1 MKALQFPRVNQT
13 EIVSLE
19 KPSISAREVL
29 VRVGASGICHTD
41 IEILKGNYGANF
53 PVIPGHEF
61 AGIVEQVGKEADP
74 GLIGRPVVVDPN
86 VPCHQCAACAAG
98 LFNKCLNLKTYGSTL
113 DGGFSEYVAVDAGTV
128 HSAEG
133 LSMRAAA
140 LAEPLACVLHGLN
153 RLSLSPQQS
162 TIIFGT
168 GPIGMLMLQVLKARG
183 VTEVACVDRHSGRL
197 ETARRLGAQACFQA
211 DEIGP
216 DTHRREFN
224 VAIDATGI
232 PGVIQMLPDLVKDRG
247 TVLLFGVCPPQARVP
262 FSPFEIYDRELAILG
277 SCSLCGEIEEA
288 LDLLRKGAISVDE
301 IVSHQVSL
309 EEMPEYLSR
318 VGSPD
323 TLKVQLVF
331 DTPDSR

>member
-1 MKALQFPRVNQT
+1 MLT
-13 EIVSLE
+13 
-19 KPSISAREVL
+19 
-29 VRVGASGICHTD
+29 
-41 IEILKGNYGANF
+41 
-53 PVIPGHEF
+53 
-61 AGIVEQVGKEADP
+61 
-74 GLIGRPVVVDPN
+74 
-86 VPCHQCAACAAG
+86 
-98 LFNKCLNLKTYGSTL
+98 
-113 DGGFSEYVAVDAGTV
+113 
-128 HSAEG
+128 
-133 LSMRAAA
+133 
-140 LAEPLACVLHGLN
+140 
-153 RLSLSPQQS
+153 
-162 TIIFGT
+162 GT
-168 GPIGMLMLQVLKARG
+168 GAVLKQR
-183 VTEVACVDRHSGRL
+183 VDWAL
-197 ETARRLGAQACFQA
+197 RRVFKP

-224 VAIDATGI
+224 IAIDATGI
-232 PGVIQMLPDLVKDRG
+232 PSVIQMLPDLVKDRG

-331 DTPDSR
+331 DTHDSR

>member
-1 MKALQFPRVNQT
+1 
-13 EIVSLE
+13 
-19 KPSISAREVL
+19 
-29 VRVGASGICHTD
+29 
-41 IEILKGNYGANF
+41 
-53 PVIPGHEF
+53 
-61 AGIVEQVGKEADP
+61 
-74 GLIGRPVVVDPN
+74 
-86 VPCHQCAACAAG
+86 

-113 DGGFSEYVAVDAGTV
+113 DGGFSEYVAVDAGTI
-128 HSAEG
+128 HLAEG

-153 RLSLSPQQS
+153 RLSVSPQHR

-183 VTEVACVDRHSGRL
+183 VTEVACVDRHNGRL

-224 VAIDATGI
+224 IAIDATGI
-232 PGVIQMLPDLVKDRG
+232 PAVIQMLPDLVKDRG
-247 TVLLFGVCPPQARVP
+247 TVLLFGVCPPQARVS

-288 LDLLRKGAISVDE
+288 LELLRKGAISVDE

-318 VGSPD
+318 AGSPD

-331 DTPDSR
+331 DTHESP